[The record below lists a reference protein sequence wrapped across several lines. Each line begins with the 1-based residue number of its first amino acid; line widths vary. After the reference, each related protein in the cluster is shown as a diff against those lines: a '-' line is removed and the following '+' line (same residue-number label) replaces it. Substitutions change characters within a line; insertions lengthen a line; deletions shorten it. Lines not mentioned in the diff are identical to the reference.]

1 MTFSQLLRVSC
12 LGAALS
18 VAICA
23 ALPAGATSFT
33 SSASSAGSASSG
45 SVSDSLGTSS
55 NSASGGDKKVA
66 DGNYRIIDMAL
77 VPERPGIARLTLVA
91 DKGEQRV
98 ELSLPQKVVNE
109 RSLGKG
115 ELVHAQHRA
124 YGIEFSSADTREPF
138 YLVLADKVHDQMAAR
153 PVTM

>member
-1 MTFSQLLRVSC
+1 MIFSQLLRAGC

-18 VAICA
+18 VAFCA

-55 NSASGGDKKVA
+55 NSASGDKKVA
-66 DGNYRIIDMAL
+66 EGNYRIIDMAL

-98 ELSLPQKVVNE
+98 ELSLPQKVVHD